1 MLSKAKLD
9 NYSLFCE
16 KAKSYGVCDVMS
28 GDDKHKRLK
37 MGEDEHS
44 RIVYYAEL
52 RTNHMRIRYRSSYK
66 IEISVRGDSKLNIPK
81 KVSGFEYYSDI
92 YPEDYDAFLKFAS
105 RKLGRNQ
112 VNSSRG
118 INTPMK
124 PKKTIKD
131 KGDSVRYICGRCG
144 TAFYESPRCPE
155 CGQLMLLQEG
165 VT

>member
-118 INTPMK
+118 INTPMQ
-124 PKKTIKD
+124 PKGIVRKNDGSI
-131 KGDSVRYICGRCG
+131 RYICSRCG
-144 TAFYESPRCPE
+144 QSFNKAPRCPS
-155 CGQLMLLQEG
+155 CGQLVKE
-165 VT
+165 